1 MWCSSMSIHLYLV
14 TNYMLSN
21 YYISL
26 FIVHHTHNRLCVM
39 VVVISGHVPDSVTQS
54 AWIPSRIGSMILLLL
69 FRLAG
74 RQFDFASGYWE
85 VES

>member
-1 MWCSSMSIHLYLV
+1 
-14 TNYMLSN
+14 
-21 YYISL
+21 
-26 FIVHHTHNRLCVM
+26 M